1 MLEVPYIT
9 KGSGLN
15 VKDIKLNYD
24 SGKTVTKYD
33 KDGLPYN
40 DSVAYGDIDFDYENS
55 DLTIT
60 DSIVQAITIRLRWF
74 LNEFKYNT
82 SFGVPYYEDVFVK
95 SPNMTLIRRDLTEE
109 IQKVTEVEEILE
121 LKLEPLNYNREL
133 KVNFKVKVKGQ
144 TESGEVIV
152 IS

>member
-1 MLEVPYIT
+1 M
-9 KGSGLN
+9 
-15 VKDIKLNYD
+15 KDIKLNYD
-24 SGKTVTKYD
+24 RGKTVTKYD
-33 KDGLPYN
+33 KNGLPYT
-40 DSVAYGDIDFDYENS
+40 DHVEYGDIDFDYENS

-95 SPNMTLIRRDLTEE
+95 NPNMNLIRQDLAEA

-121 LKLEPLNYNREL
+121 LNLEPLNYNREL

-144 TESGEVIV
+144 TESGEAIIV
-152 IS
+152 G